1 MGSFRQLRKNAGY
14 TQKELAEMIGVA
26 ERTVRNWENA
36 ETEIRLTPRQTMAL
50 CQALGVSLKELIS
63 LTP

>member
-26 ERTVRNWENA
+26 ERTVRSWENA
-36 ETEIRLTPRQTMAL
+36 ETEIRLTPRQTLAL
-50 CQALGVSLKELIS
+50 CRALGVSLVDLVEMGL
-63 LTP
+63 